1 MTKFLRSHIEN
12 VSISYKAHVRSK
24 HTCSITQQLN
34 EDIHTHAKPKKI
46 NENDDFNV
54 ILMKNI
60 NFS

>member
-46 NENDDFNV
+46 LKYDDFN
-54 ILMKNI
+54 II
-60 NFS
+60 